1 MHATEDMGQKRTTL
15 LTIDKIIMPDAD
27 RFVWNINLIASS
39 QGIPKH
45 GPERERERDLSRSVE
60 CNFLQQNPGKCNKF
74 APNETNC
81 CPFGLNYGGR
91 GLFVWK

>member
-45 GPERERERDLSRSVE
+45 GPERERE
-60 CNFLQQNPGKCNKF
+60 
-74 APNETNC
+74 
-81 CPFGLNYGGR
+81 
-91 GLFVWK
+91 